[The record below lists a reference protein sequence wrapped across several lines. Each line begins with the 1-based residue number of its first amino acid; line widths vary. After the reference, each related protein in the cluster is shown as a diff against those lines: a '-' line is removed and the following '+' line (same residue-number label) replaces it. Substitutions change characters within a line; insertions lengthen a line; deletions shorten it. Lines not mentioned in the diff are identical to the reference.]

1 MLELSPNGPSIAGLT
16 FLVLS
21 YNKCLRLI
29 IIEIFLFN
37 KIPSTNFLYSF
48 VFSIQFGKPL
58 ELLESCRFTNI
69 IFTCLN
75 KPGSK
80 KSLSR

>member
-1 MLELSPNGPSIAGLT
+1 MIICMTKLILAYPFLKKLKTLLSYYKLMLELSPNGPSIAGLT

-37 KIPSTNFLYSF
+37 KIPSTNFYIALFLAYN
-48 VFSIQFGKPL
+48 L
-58 ELLESCRFTNI
+58 A
-69 IFTCLN
+69 
-75 KPGSK
+75 
-80 KSLSR
+80 SL